1 MSGLSAPQAPALG
14 ATWYYAAPTM
24 HAMILNEV
32 ERRRVVPGHSV
43 RFIGNAAGPLLPQL
57 ARQLKD
63 TFGCV
68 RASGLAAIL

>member
-1 MSGLSAPQAPALG
+1 
-14 ATWYYAAPTM
+14 M

-32 ERRRVVPGHSV
+32 ERRRIVPSHSV

-68 RASGLAAIL
+68 RASGLVAIL